1 MLRLIVIFTG
11 LQGWLDNMLNMFL
24 GPGSGSCS
32 PQETRLPFFITELLI
47 KEALY
52 LLTQIPD
59 ANVL

>member
-1 MLRLIVIFTG
+1 
-11 LQGWLDNMLNMFL
+11 MLNMFL